1 MLPNATKET
10 PCLFKCRIKVSRH
23 SSKKNE
29 KEPARA
35 RGRSYIRKTEAA
47 RHVEGLLI
55 RAFNIEKI
63 KQRIDD
69 PIDCD
74 IQAVFTFYF
83 PKSVYFTKKGKRSHK
98 LPDLSN
104 LYQLPEDI
112 LQRTGI
118 IVNDTQIESH
128 DGSRRAPIDGVEYWL
143 EIKILKFTPQILS

>member
-1 MLPNATKET
+1 MLQSVTKESH
-10 PCLFKCRIKVSRH
+10 CLFKCRIKVPRH

-35 RGRSYIRKTEAA
+35 RGRTEIRKHEAA

-63 KQRIDD
+63 KQRIDE

-74 IQAVFTFYF
+74 IHAVFTFYF

-104 LYQLPEDI
+104 LYQLPEDVM
-112 LQRTGI
+112 QRTRI
-118 IVNDTQIESH
+118 IANDTQIESH

-143 EIKILKFTPQILS
+143 EVKVFKFIP

>member
-1 MLPNATKET
+1 MLQSATKED
-10 PCLFKCRIKVSRH
+10 PCLFKCRVKVPRH

-35 RGRSYIRKTEAA
+35 RGRAYIRQTKSA
-47 RHVEGLLI
+47 RHIEGLMI

-69 PIDCD
+69 PIACD
-74 IQAVFTFYF
+74 LRVVFKFYF
-83 PKSVYFTKKGKRSHK
+83 PKSVYFTKDGKRSRK

-104 LYQLPEDI
+104 LYQLPEDV

-118 IVNDTQIESH
+118 ILNDTQIESH
-128 DGSRRAPIDGVEYWL
+128 DGSRRAPIDCVEYWL
-143 EIKILKFTPQILS
+143 EIELFSFKD